1 MTRNTLWQ
9 LLLGRK
15 ECDKMAKPTLA
26 EKDILNPSETIKLF
40 NLSNRKF
47 YKFLGETDCGDFLA
61 YYKERKLILREAFER
76 YLMFNPEIKEELAN
90 GESRQRKNKA

>member
-15 ECDKMAKPTLA
+15 GCDKMAKPTLA
-26 EKDILNPSETIKLF
+26 
-40 NLSNRKF
+40 
-47 YKFLGETDCGDFLA
+47 DFLA
-61 YYKERKLILREAFER
+61 YYKERKLILRVAFEK
-76 YLMFNPEIKEELAN
+76 YLMLNPEIKEELAN

>member
-15 ECDKMAKPTLA
+15 ERDKMARPTLA

-47 YKFLGETDCGDFLA
+47 YKFLSETDGGDFLA
-61 YYKERKLILREAFER
+61 YYKERKLILRVAFEK
-76 YLMFNPEIKEELAN
+76 YLMLNPEIKEELAN
-90 GESRQRKNKA
+90 GERRQRKNKA

>member
-15 ECDKMAKPTLA
+15 ERDKMARPTLA

-47 YKFLGETDCGDFLA
+47 YKFLSETDGGDFLA
-61 YYKERKLILREAFER
+61 YYKERKLILRAAFEK
-76 YLMFNPEIKEELAN
+76 YLMLNPEIKEELAN

>member
-1 MTRNTLWQ
+1 
-9 LLLGRK
+9 
-15 ECDKMAKPTLA
+15 MAKPTLA

-47 YKFLGETDCGDFLA
+47 YKFLGETDGGDFPD

-76 YLMFNPEIKEELAN
+76 YLMLNPEIKEELAN

>member
-15 ECDKMAKPTLA
+15 GCDKMAKPTLA
-26 EKDILNPSETIKLF
+26 EKDILNPSETIKFF

-47 YKFLGETDCGDFLA
+47 YKFLGETDGGD
-61 YYKERKLILREAFER
+61 LRIGRSTLTTSYRGQQTCAT
-76 YLMFNPEIKEELAN
+76 
-90 GESRQRKNKA
+90 S